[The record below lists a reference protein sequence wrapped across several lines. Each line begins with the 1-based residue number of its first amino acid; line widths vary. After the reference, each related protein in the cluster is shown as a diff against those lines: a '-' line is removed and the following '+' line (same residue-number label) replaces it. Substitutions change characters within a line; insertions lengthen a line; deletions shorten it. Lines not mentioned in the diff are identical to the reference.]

1 MFIALIVA
9 AGTGERMNTIIPKQF
24 LPVLGKPLL
33 AHTIDVFEKSPLIDE
48 IIVVINKNHEKQFRD
63 QVLTNIHAK
72 KAFRFVFGGNTRQD
86 SVYAGLELIFN
97 RPNDYV
103 LIHDGVR
110 PLVSDEILKRSV
122 EDVVKYGA
130 VCCAI
135 PSVDTLKVS
144 KNNNCIESTL
154 DRSMV
159 WRAQTPQSFK
169 ISIIWEAIQKAKA
182 DGFCA
187 TDDSAMVERLGIPVY
202 LVIGSEEN
210 YKITTPQDFIRA
222 EENLRWIKS

>member
-9 AGTGERMNTIIPKQF
+9 AGTGERMNSVIPKQF

-33 AHTIDVFEKSPLIDE
+33 AYTIDVFEKSPLIDE
-48 IIVVINKNHEKQFRD
+48 IIIVINKNHEKQF
-63 QVLTNIHAK
+63 QEQILTHIHTHK
-72 KAFRFVFGGNTRQD
+72 DLRYVFGGDTRQD
-86 SVYAGLELIFN
+86 SVYAGLELIYN
-97 RPNDYV
+97 RPHDHV

-110 PLVSDEILKRSV
+110 PLVSEEILKRSV
-122 EDVVKYGA
+122 EGVIKYGA

-135 PSVDTLKVS
+135 PSVDTLKLCKS
-144 KNNNCIESTL
+144 NGSIESTL
-154 DRSMV
+154 DRSIV

-182 DGFCA
+182 ENFHA

-202 LVIGSEEN
+202 LVLGSEDN
-210 YKITTPQDFIRA
+210 YKITRS
-222 EENLRWIKS
+222 EERR

>member
-1 MFIALIVA
+1 MFVHSVDRCCRDWRKNEHNYSQTIF
-9 AGTGERMNTIIPKQF
+9 TG
-24 LPVLGKPLL
+24 LGKPLL

-72 KAFRFVFGGNTRQD
+72 KALRFVFGGNTRQD

-169 ISIIWEAIQKAKA
+169 ISIIWEAIQKPKLTV
-182 DGFCA
+182 F
-187 TDDSAMVERLGIPVY
+187 VRLMIQPWLSGW
-202 LVIGSEEN
+202 EFQF
-210 YKITTPQDFIRA
+210 T
-222 EENLRWIKS
+222 W